1 MNATK
6 TEFKNRGQLFRGFGI
21 LLLLGGIFFGLLAP
35 LEIYCFYLFGE
46 GGEFHYRGFAF
57 GSFMFGN
64 ITAQIICY
72 YILAALL
79 LTLGYGHLKLKRWV
93 RPFSLALLRAWLVI
107 GAPMIF
113 ITYFI
118 LLGSKDLQ
126 PTTGVIAAAL
136 LLLSYFVLPFLLIN
150 FYRGENARLTLE
162 NRDEAISELENLPA
176 PILVLG
182 TLAAFFIVVLHVLL
196 FFNGIYP
203 VLGVFATKMEGIILL
218 DISIAGMAFIL
229 WGTVK
234 RKAWAWWGWVI
245 AFGLFAFSTIFTFL
259 RTDYATLLAV
269 LEFPY
274 FEREFLEGIP
284 AKGYHFA
291 LLAGIPLAA
300 TWVIAVVSKRFFDK

>member
-1 MNATK
+1 MKTIQ
-6 TEFKNRGQLFRGFGI
+6 TEFKDRCRFFKGFGV

-35 LEIYCFYLFGE
+35 LENYCFYLFGE

-79 LTLGYGHLKLKRWV
+79 LTLGYGHLKLKRCV

-107 GAPMIF
+107 GAPLIF

-118 LLGSKDLQ
+118 LLGSKDLS
-126 PTTGVIAAAL
+126 PETGVIAAML
-136 LLLSYFVLPFLLIN
+136 LLLSYFSFPWLLIR

-162 NRDEAISELENLPA
+162 SRDETISELESLPA
-176 PILVLG
+176 PIPVLSF
-182 TLAAFFIVVLHVLL
+182 LAAFFIVVLHVLML
-196 FFNGIYP
+196 FNGIYP
-203 VLGVFATKMEGIILL
+203 VLGVFATRMEGIILL

-234 RKAWAWWGWVI
+234 QKAWAWWGWVI

-259 RTDYATLLAV
+259 RTDYGKLLAV

-291 LLAGIPLAA
+291 LLAGIPLAT
-300 TWVIAVVSKRFFDK
+300 TWVIGVVSKRFFDK